1 MESPKT
7 IKDLFSFPGFV
18 ANAKLT
24 GIFGDRYARLVTLR
38 RRKKR
43 QYAPVVVTDAEVGM
57 TRPSSVFETCLSQ
70 DTESTLPLNAGAST
84 AQGAVACM

>member
-18 ANAKLT
+18 ANVSMA
-24 GIFGDRYARLVTLR
+24 GVFGDRYARRITLT

-43 QYAPVVVTDAEVGM
+43 RSVRCAAIDARDGM
-57 TRPSSVFETCLSQ
+57 TKPSSVFVICRLPDTGSSWNLSV
-70 DTESTLPLNAGAST
+70 GAFI
-84 AQGAVACM
+84 AQGVTACM